1 MYGGGM
7 RNVSRVLVRKSE
19 EKRPQ
24 EGVDMR
30 LILK

>member
-1 MYGGGM
+1 MVGRM
-7 RNVSRVLVRKSE
+7 RNVSRVFVRKSE

-24 EGVDMR
+24 EGLDMR

>member
-1 MYGGGM
+1 MVRRM
-7 RNVSRVLVRKSE
+7 RNVFRVLVRKSE

-24 EGVDMR
+24 EGLDMR